1 MSQEYE
7 NQIIKPVDLDREM
20 RKSYIAYAMSVIV
33 GRALPD
39 VRDGLKP
46 VHRRILYAMYEDGL
60 TSEKPFRKSATT
72 VGNVLGRYH
81 PHGDASVYDAMVRM
95 AQPFSLRYPLI
106 DGHGNFGSIDGDPPA
121 AYRYTE
127 ARMAKLANAML
138 ADIKKE
144 TVDFIPNFDEERKE
158 PVVLPSRFPN
168 LLVNGSSGIAVGMA
182 TNIPP
187 HNLGEVIDGICYVID
202 HPEADLEDLCAIIK
216 GPDFPTGGIIMG
228 RAGIRAAYAT
238 GRGKVK
244 VRARC
249 EIEDMPGASNRQRI
263 IVTEIPY
270 MVNKARLV
278 ESIANLVK
286 DKRVE
291 GISDVRDE
299 SSREGMRVVIECK
312 RDANAQVILN
322 QLYNYTQL
330 QDTCSMNHLALVP
343 IPHAGVDKV
352 QPKVLSLREIIDWYI
367 SFQKDV
373 VARRVQ
379 FDLNRAAAR
388 AHILE
393 GLKVA
398 TDQDNI
404 DRIIAIIRASASE
417 AEAKENLCR
426 EPFWIDQIALLGI
439 TDGSEHF
446 EFHLDDAQ
454 AQAIVDMRLGRLSGL
469 EQQKLNEE
477 YAEIEG
483 RIASFREILS
493 ADENILSVV
502 KEELQE
508 LRAGYADERRTE
520 IVAVADDLDIE
531 DLIEE
536 QDCTY
541 TLTQAGYIKR
551 MPTSA
556 YRTQRRGG
564 RGVNAMATRE
574 EDFVRHVFTAS
585 THDHILFFSNLGKVY
600 KLKGYQIPEAGRTA
614 KGQNIVNLLEIEQGE
629 KITAMFAI
637 REFSD
642 DKYMVFV
649 TKQGVIKRVV
659 LSDLQNIRKVGL
671 RALSLGEGDLLVDVR
686 LTDGLENILIATHQG
701 RAITFDETEVRAMG
715 RQATGV
721 RGIRLGEGDYVVGA
735 ARARQGAQVLSITEN
750 GYGKRTP
757 VEEFSVHHRG
767 GSGILLHGI
776 TEKTGYIA
784 GIAVVDPEN
793 DLMIITDDGVMIRV
807 PVEDIR
813 QCGRNSQGVIAMRT
827 GEDVRVISIA
837 RTDPE
842 PDEPEEETAGKRRN
856 NPPAGKKGSLSLH
869 RLRLPFVYLEK
880 GKITKPIKFLDG
892 IKSVHLSWKNF

>member
-46 VHRRILYAMYEDGL
+46 VHRRILYAMYEDNL
-60 TSEKPFRKSATT
+60 TVDKPFRKSATT
-72 VGNVLGRYH
+72 VGNVLGHYH

-127 ARMAKLANAML
+127 ARMAKIANVML

-144 TVDFIPNFDEERKE
+144 TVDFVPNFDEERKE
-158 PVVLPSRFPN
+158 PVVLPSRIPN

-187 HNLGEVIDGICYVID
+187 HNLGEVIDGVCYVID
-202 HPEADLEDLCAIIK
+202 HPEADLDDLCAIIK
-216 GPDFPTGGIIMG
+216 GPDFPTGGIVMG

-238 GRGKVK
+238 GRGKIK

-249 EIEDMPGASNRQRI
+249 EIEDMPGSSGRERI

-278 ESIANLVK
+278 ESIANQVR
-286 DKRVE
+286 DKRIE

-299 SSREGMRVVIECK
+299 SSREGLRIVIECK
-312 RDANAQVILN
+312 RDANAQVVLN

-343 IPHAGVDKV
+343 IPHAGPDKV

-373 VARRVQ
+373 VARRTQ
-379 FDLNRAAAR
+379 FDLNRAGAR

-404 DRIIAIIRASASE
+404 DRIIAIIRASRSE
-417 AEAKENLCR
+417 AEAKENLCK

-439 TDGSEHF
+439 VDGSEHF

-454 AQAIVDMRLGRLSGL
+454 AQAIIDMRLGRLSGL
-469 EQQKLNEE
+469 EQEKLNEE
-477 YAEIEG
+477 YREIEG
-483 RIASFREILS
+483 KIASFREILFS
-493 ADENILSVV
+493 DHNVLEVV
-502 KEELQE
+502 KAE
-508 LRAGYADERRTE
+508 LREIRAQYADERRTE
-520 IVAVADDLDIE
+520 ITAAADDIDIE

-536 QDCTY
+536 QDSTY
-541 TLTQAGYIKR
+541 TLTHAGYIKR

-574 EDFVRHVFTAS
+574 EDFVRSIFNAS
-585 THDHILFFSNLGKVY
+585 THDNILFFSNLGKVY
-600 KLKGYQIPEAGRTA
+600 KLKGYQIPEAGRAA
-614 KGQNIVNLLEIEQGE
+614 KGQNIINLLEIEPGE
-629 KITAMFAI
+629 KITAMFPI
-637 REFSD
+637 REFTD

-649 TKQGVIKRVV
+649 TKYGTIKRVV

-671 RALSLGEGDLLVDVR
+671 RALSLAEGDLLVDVR
-686 LTDGLENILIATHQG
+686 LTEGHENILIATHQG

-715 RQATGV
+715 RQAAGV
-721 RGIRLGEGDYVVGA
+721 RGIRLAEGDYVVGA
-735 ARARQGAQVLSITEN
+735 ARARKGAQVLSVTEN

-757 VEEFSVHHRG
+757 VEDFSIHHRG
-767 GSGILLHGI
+767 GGGILLHGL
-776 TEKTGYIA
+776 TDKTGLVA

-793 DLMIITDDGVMIRV
+793 DIMMITDDGVIIRT

-813 QCGRNSQGVIAMRT
+813 QCGRNSQGVIVMRT
-827 GEDVRVISIA
+827 GEDVKVISIA
-837 RTDPE
+837 RTDK
-842 PDEPEEETAGKRRN
+842 EEEDEEVET
-856 NPPAGKKGSLSLH
+856 PAES
-869 RLRLPFVYLEK
+869 
-880 GKITKPIKFLDG
+880 
-892 IKSVHLSWKNF
+892 

>member
-46 VHRRILYAMYEDGL
+46 VHRRILYAMYEDNL
-60 TSEKPFRKSATT
+60 TVDKPFRKSATT
-72 VGNVLGRYH
+72 VGNVLGHYH

-127 ARMAKLANAML
+127 ARMAKIANVML

-144 TVDFIPNFDEERKE
+144 TVDFVPNFDEERKE
-158 PVVLPSRFPN
+158 PVVLPSRIPN

-187 HNLGEVIDGICYVID
+187 HNLGEVIDGVCYVID
-202 HPEADLEDLCAIIK
+202 HPEADLDDLCAIIK
-216 GPDFPTGGIIMG
+216 GPDFPTGGIVMG

-238 GRGKVK
+238 GRGKIK

-249 EIEDMPGASNRQRI
+249 EIEDMPGSSGRERI

-278 ESIANLVK
+278 ESIANQVR
-286 DKRVE
+286 DKRIE

-299 SSREGMRVVIECK
+299 SSREGLRIVIECK
-312 RDANAQVILN
+312 RDANAQVVLN

-343 IPHAGVDKV
+343 IPHAGPDKV

-367 SFQKDV
+367 TFQKDV
-373 VARRVQ
+373 VARRTQ
-379 FDLNRAAAR
+379 FDLNRAGAR

-404 DRIIAIIRASASE
+404 DRIIAIIRASRSE

-439 TDGSEHF
+439 VDGSEHF

-454 AQAIVDMRLGRLSGL
+454 AQAIIDMRLGRLSGL
-469 EQQKLNEE
+469 EQEKLNEE
-477 YAEIEG
+477 YREIEG
-483 RIASFREILS
+483 KIASFREILS
-493 ADENILSVV
+493 SDHNVLEVV
-502 KEELQE
+502 KAE
-508 LRAGYADERRTE
+508 LREIRAQYADERRTE
-520 IVAVADDLDIE
+520 ITAAADDIDIE

-536 QDCTY
+536 QDSTY
-541 TLTQAGYIKR
+541 TLTHAGYIKR

-574 EDFVRHVFTAS
+574 EDFVRSIFNAS
-585 THDHILFFSNLGKVY
+585 THDNILFFSNLGKVY
-600 KLKGYQIPEAGRTA
+600 KLKGYQIPEAGRAA
-614 KGQNIVNLLEIEQGE
+614 KGQNIINLLEIEPGE
-629 KITAMFAI
+629 KITAMFPI
-637 REFSD
+637 REFTD

-649 TKQGVIKRVV
+649 TKYGTIKRVV

-671 RALSLGEGDLLVDVR
+671 RALSLAEGDLLVDVR
-686 LTDGLENILIATHQG
+686 LTEGHENILIATHQG

-715 RQATGV
+715 RQAAGV
-721 RGIRLGEGDYVVGA
+721 RGIRLAEGDYVVGA
-735 ARARQGAQVLSITEN
+735 ARARKGAQVLSVTEN

-757 VEEFSVHHRG
+757 VEDFSIHHRG
-767 GSGILLHGI
+767 GGGILLHGL
-776 TEKTGYIA
+776 TDKTGLVA
-784 GIAVVDPEN
+784 GIAVVDLDN
-793 DLMIITDDGVMIRV
+793 DIMMITDDGVIIRT

-813 QCGRNSQGVIAMRT
+813 QCGRNSQGVIVMRT
-827 GEDVRVISIA
+827 GEDVKVISIA
-837 RTDPE
+837 RTDK
-842 PDEPEEETAGKRRN
+842 EEEDEEAET
-856 NPPAGKKGSLSLH
+856 PAES
-869 RLRLPFVYLEK
+869 
-880 GKITKPIKFLDG
+880 
-892 IKSVHLSWKNF
+892 

>member
-46 VHRRILYAMYEDGL
+46 VHRRILYAMYEDNL
-60 TSEKPFRKSATT
+60 TVDKPFRKSATT
-72 VGNVLGRYH
+72 VGNVLGHYH

-127 ARMAKLANAML
+127 ARMAKIANVML

-144 TVDFIPNFDEERKE
+144 TVDFVPNFDEERKE
-158 PVVLPSRFPN
+158 PVVLPSRIPN

-187 HNLGEVIDGICYVID
+187 HNLGEVIDGVCYVID
-202 HPEADLEDLCAIIK
+202 HPEADLDDLCAIIK
-216 GPDFPTGGIIMG
+216 GPDFPTGGIVMG

-238 GRGKVK
+238 GRGKIK

-249 EIEDMPGASNRQRI
+249 EIEDMPGSSGRERI

-278 ESIANLVK
+278 ESIANQVR
-286 DKRVE
+286 DKRIE

-299 SSREGMRVVIECK
+299 SSREGLRIVIECK
-312 RDANAQVILN
+312 RDANAQVVLN

-343 IPHAGVDKV
+343 IPHAGPDKV

-373 VARRVQ
+373 VARRTQ
-379 FDLNRAAAR
+379 FDLNRAGAR

-404 DRIIAIIRASASE
+404 DRIIAIIRASRSE
-417 AEAKENLCR
+417 AEAKENLCK

-439 TDGSEHF
+439 VDGSEHF

-454 AQAIVDMRLGRLSGL
+454 AQAIIDMRLGRLSGL
-469 EQQKLNEE
+469 EQEKLNEE
-477 YAEIEG
+477 YREIEG
-483 RIASFREILS
+483 KIASFREILS
-493 ADENILSVV
+493 SDHNVLEVV
-502 KEELQE
+502 KTE
-508 LRAGYADERRTE
+508 LREIRAQYADERRTE
-520 IVAVADDLDIE
+520 ITAAADDIDIE

-536 QDCTY
+536 QDSTY
-541 TLTQAGYIKR
+541 TLTHAGYIKR

-556 YRTQRRGG
+556 YRAQRRGG

-574 EDFVRHVFTAS
+574 EDFVRSIFNAS
-585 THDHILFFSNLGKVY
+585 THDNILFFSNLGKVY
-600 KLKGYQIPEAGRTA
+600 KLKGYQIPEAGRAA
-614 KGQNIVNLLEIEQGE
+614 KGQNIINLLEIEPGE
-629 KITAMFAI
+629 KITAMFPI
-637 REFSD
+637 REFTD

-649 TKQGVIKRVV
+649 TKYGTIKRVV

-671 RALSLGEGDLLVDVR
+671 RALSLAEGDLLVDVR
-686 LTDGLENILIATHQG
+686 LTEGHENILIATHQG

-715 RQATGV
+715 RQAAGV
-721 RGIRLGEGDYVVGA
+721 RGIRLAEGDYVVGA
-735 ARARQGAQVLSITEN
+735 ARARKGAQVLSVTEN

-757 VEEFSVHHRG
+757 VEDFSIHHRG
-767 GSGILLHGI
+767 GGGILLHGL
-776 TEKTGYIA
+776 TDKTGLVA

-793 DLMIITDDGVMIRV
+793 DIMMITDDGVIIRT

-813 QCGRNSQGVIAMRT
+813 QCGRNSQGVIVMRT
-827 GEDVRVISIA
+827 GEDVKVISIA
-837 RTDPE
+837 RTDK
-842 PDEPEEETAGKRRN
+842 EEEDEEAET
-856 NPPAGKKGSLSLH
+856 PAES
-869 RLRLPFVYLEK
+869 
-880 GKITKPIKFLDG
+880 
-892 IKSVHLSWKNF
+892 

>member
-46 VHRRILYAMYEDGL
+46 VHRRILYAMYEDNL
-60 TSEKPFRKSATT
+60 TVDKPFRKSATT
-72 VGNVLGRYH
+72 VGNVLGHYH

-127 ARMAKLANAML
+127 ARMAKIANVML

-144 TVDFIPNFDEERKE
+144 TVDFVPNFDEERKE
-158 PVVLPSRFPN
+158 PVVLPSRIPN

-187 HNLGEVIDGICYVID
+187 HNLGEVIDGVCYVID
-202 HPEADLEDLCAIIK
+202 HPEADLDDLCAIIK
-216 GPDFPTGGIIMG
+216 GPDFPTGGIVMG

-238 GRGKVK
+238 GRGKIK

-249 EIEDMPGASNRQRI
+249 EIEDMPGSSGRERI

-278 ESIANLVK
+278 ESIANQVR
-286 DKRVE
+286 DKRIE

-299 SSREGMRVVIECK
+299 SSREGLRIVIECK
-312 RDANAQVILN
+312 RDANAQVVLN

-343 IPHAGVDKV
+343 IPHAGPDKV

-367 SFQKDV
+367 TFQKDV
-373 VARRVQ
+373 VARRTQ
-379 FDLNRAAAR
+379 FDLNRAGAR

-404 DRIIAIIRASASE
+404 DRIIAIIRASRSE

-439 TDGSEHF
+439 VDGSEHF

-454 AQAIVDMRLGRLSGL
+454 AQAIIDMRLGRLSGL
-469 EQQKLNEE
+469 EQEKLNEE
-477 YAEIEG
+477 YREIEG
-483 RIASFREILS
+483 KIASFREILS
-493 ADENILSVV
+493 SDYNVLEVV
-502 KEELQE
+502 KAE
-508 LRAGYADERRTE
+508 LREIRAQYADERRTE
-520 IVAVADDLDIE
+520 ITAAADDIDIE

-536 QDCTY
+536 QDSTY
-541 TLTQAGYIKR
+541 TLTHAGYIKR

-564 RGVNAMATRE
+564 RGINAMATRE
-574 EDFVRHVFTAS
+574 EDFVRSIFNAS
-585 THDHILFFSNLGKVY
+585 THDNILFFSNLGKVY
-600 KLKGYQIPEAGRTA
+600 KLKGYQIPEAGRAA
-614 KGQNIVNLLEIEQGE
+614 KGQNIINLLEIEPGE
-629 KITAMFAI
+629 KITAMFPI
-637 REFSD
+637 REFTD

-649 TKQGVIKRVV
+649 TKYGTIKRVV

-671 RALSLGEGDLLVDVR
+671 RALSLAEGDLLVDVR
-686 LTDGLENILIATHQG
+686 LTEGHENILIATHQG

-715 RQATGV
+715 RQAAGV
-721 RGIRLGEGDYVVGA
+721 RGIRLADGDYVVGA
-735 ARARQGAQVLSITEN
+735 ARARKGAQVLSVTEN

-757 VEEFSVHHRG
+757 VEDFSIHHRG
-767 GSGILLHGI
+767 GGGILLHGL
-776 TEKTGYIA
+776 TDKTGLVA

-793 DLMIITDDGVMIRV
+793 DIMMITDDGVIIRT

-813 QCGRNSQGVIAMRT
+813 QCGRNSQGVIVMRT
-827 GEDVRVISIA
+827 GEDVKVISIA
-837 RTDPE
+837 RTDK
-842 PDEPEEETAGKRRN
+842 EEEDEEAET
-856 NPPAGKKGSLSLH
+856 PAES
-869 RLRLPFVYLEK
+869 
-880 GKITKPIKFLDG
+880 
-892 IKSVHLSWKNF
+892 

>member
-46 VHRRILYAMYEDGL
+46 VHRRILYAMYEDNL
-60 TSEKPFRKSATT
+60 TVDKPFRKSATT
-72 VGNVLGRYH
+72 VGNVLGHYH

-127 ARMAKLANAML
+127 ARMAKIANVML

-144 TVDFIPNFDEERKE
+144 TVDFVPNFDEERKE
-158 PVVLPSRFPN
+158 PVVLPSRIPN

-187 HNLGEVIDGICYVID
+187 HNLGEVIDGVCYVID
-202 HPEADLEDLCAIIK
+202 HPEADLDDLCAIIK
-216 GPDFPTGGIIMG
+216 GPDFPTGGIVMG

-238 GRGKVK
+238 GRGKIK

-249 EIEDMPGASNRQRI
+249 EIEDMPGSSGRERI

-278 ESIANLVK
+278 ESIANQVR
-286 DKRVE
+286 DKRIE

-299 SSREGMRVVIECK
+299 SSREGLRIVIECK
-312 RDANAQVILN
+312 RDANAQVVLN

-343 IPHAGVDKV
+343 IPHAGPDKV

-367 SFQKDV
+367 TFQKDV
-373 VARRVQ
+373 VARRTQ
-379 FDLNRAAAR
+379 FDLNRAGAR

-404 DRIIAIIRASASE
+404 DRIIAIIRASRSE
-417 AEAKENLCR
+417 AEAKENLCK

-439 TDGSEHF
+439 VDGSEHF

-454 AQAIVDMRLGRLSGL
+454 AQAIIDMRLGRLSGL
-469 EQQKLNEE
+469 EQEKLNEE
-477 YAEIEG
+477 YREIEG
-483 RIASFREILS
+483 KIASFREILS
-493 ADENILSVV
+493 SDHNMLEVV
-502 KEELQE
+502 KAE
-508 LRAGYADERRTE
+508 LREIRAQYADERRTE
-520 IVAVADDLDIE
+520 ITAAADDIDIE

-536 QDCTY
+536 QDSTY
-541 TLTQAGYIKR
+541 TLTHAGYIKR

-556 YRTQRRGG
+556 YRAQRRGG

-574 EDFVRHVFTAS
+574 EDFVRSIFNAS
-585 THDHILFFSNLGKVY
+585 THDNILFFSNLGKVY
-600 KLKGYQIPEAGRTA
+600 KLKGYQIPEAGRAA
-614 KGQNIVNLLEIEQGE
+614 KGQNIINLLEIEPGE
-629 KITAMFAI
+629 KITAMFPI
-637 REFSD
+637 REFTD

-649 TKQGVIKRVV
+649 TKYGTIKRVV

-671 RALSLGEGDLLVDVR
+671 RALSLAEGDLLVDVR
-686 LTDGLENILIATHQG
+686 LTEGHENILIATHQG

-715 RQATGV
+715 RQAAGV
-721 RGIRLGEGDYVVGA
+721 RGIRLADGDYVVGA
-735 ARARQGAQVLSITEN
+735 ARARKGAQVLSVTEN

-757 VEEFSVHHRG
+757 VEDFSIHHRG
-767 GSGILLHGI
+767 GGGILLHGL
-776 TEKTGYIA
+776 TDKTGLVA

-793 DLMIITDDGVMIRV
+793 DIMMITDDGVIIRT

-813 QCGRNSQGVIAMRT
+813 QCGRNSQGVIVMRT
-827 GEDVRVISIA
+827 GEDVKVISIA
-837 RTDPE
+837 RTDK
-842 PDEPEEETAGKRRN
+842 EEEDEEAET
-856 NPPAGKKGSLSLH
+856 PAES
-869 RLRLPFVYLEK
+869 
-880 GKITKPIKFLDG
+880 
-892 IKSVHLSWKNF
+892 

>member
-46 VHRRILYAMYEDGL
+46 VHRRILYAMYEDNL
-60 TSEKPFRKSATT
+60 TVDKPFRKSATT
-72 VGNVLGRYH
+72 VGNVLGHYH

-127 ARMAKLANAML
+127 ARMAKIANVML

-144 TVDFIPNFDEERKE
+144 TVDFVPNFDEERKE
-158 PVVLPSRFPN
+158 PVVLPSRIPN

-187 HNLGEVIDGICYVID
+187 HNLGEVIDGVCYVID
-202 HPEADLEDLCAIIK
+202 HPEADLDDLCAIIK
-216 GPDFPTGGIIMG
+216 GPDFPTGGIVMG

-238 GRGKVK
+238 GRGKIK

-249 EIEDMPGASNRQRI
+249 EIEDMPGSSGRERI

-278 ESIANLVK
+278 ESIANQVR
-286 DKRVE
+286 DKRIE

-299 SSREGMRVVIECK
+299 SSREGLRIVIECK
-312 RDANAQVILN
+312 RDANAQVVLN

-343 IPHAGVDKV
+343 IPHAGPDKV

-373 VARRVQ
+373 VARHTQ
-379 FDLNRAAAR
+379 FDLNRAGAR

-404 DRIIAIIRASASE
+404 DRIIAIIRASRSE
-417 AEAKENLCR
+417 AEAKENLCK

-439 TDGSEHF
+439 VDGSEHF

-454 AQAIVDMRLGRLSGL
+454 AQAIIDMRLGRLSGL
-469 EQQKLNEE
+469 EQEKLNEE
-477 YAEIEG
+477 YREIEG
-483 RIASFREILS
+483 KIASFREILS
-493 ADENILSVV
+493 SDHNVLEVV
-502 KEELQE
+502 KAE
-508 LRAGYADERRTE
+508 LREIRAQYADERRTE
-520 IVAVADDLDIE
+520 ITAAADDIDIE

-536 QDCTY
+536 QDSTY
-541 TLTQAGYIKR
+541 TLTHAGYIKR

-556 YRTQRRGG
+556 YRAQRRGG

-574 EDFVRHVFTAS
+574 EDFVRSIFNAS
-585 THDHILFFSNLGKVY
+585 THDNILFFSNLGKVY
-600 KLKGYQIPEAGRTA
+600 KLKGYQIPEAGRAA
-614 KGQNIVNLLEIEQGE
+614 KGQNIINLLEIEPGE
-629 KITAMFAI
+629 KITAMFPI
-637 REFSD
+637 REFTD

-649 TKQGVIKRVV
+649 TKYGTIKRVV

-671 RALSLGEGDLLVDVR
+671 RALSLAEGDLLVDVR
-686 LTDGLENILIATHQG
+686 LTEGHENILIATHQG

-715 RQATGV
+715 RQAAGV
-721 RGIRLGEGDYVVGA
+721 RGIRLADGDYVVGA
-735 ARARQGAQVLSITEN
+735 ARARKGAQVLSVTEN

-757 VEEFSVHHRG
+757 VEDFSIHHRG
-767 GSGILLHGI
+767 GGGILLHGL
-776 TEKTGYIA
+776 TDKTGLVA

-793 DLMIITDDGVMIRV
+793 DIMMITDDGVIIRT

-813 QCGRNSQGVIAMRT
+813 QCGRNSQGVIVMRT
-827 GEDVRVISIA
+827 GEDVKVISIA
-837 RTDPE
+837 RTDK
-842 PDEPEEETAGKRRN
+842 EEEDEEAET
-856 NPPAGKKGSLSLH
+856 PAES
-869 RLRLPFVYLEK
+869 
-880 GKITKPIKFLDG
+880 
-892 IKSVHLSWKNF
+892 

>member
-46 VHRRILYAMYEDGL
+46 VHRRILYAMYEDNL
-60 TSEKPFRKSATT
+60 TVDKPFRKSATT
-72 VGNVLGRYH
+72 VGNVLGHYH

-127 ARMAKLANAML
+127 ARMAKIANVML

-144 TVDFIPNFDEERKE
+144 TVDFVPNFDEERKE
-158 PVVLPSRFPN
+158 PVVLPSRIPN

-187 HNLGEVIDGICYVID
+187 HNLGEVIDGVCYVID
-202 HPEADLEDLCAIIK
+202 HPEADLDDLCAIIK
-216 GPDFPTGGIIMG
+216 GPDFPTGGIVMG

-238 GRGKVK
+238 GRGKIK

-249 EIEDMPGASNRQRI
+249 EIEDMPGSSGRERI

-278 ESIANLVK
+278 ESIANQVR
-286 DKRVE
+286 DKRIE

-299 SSREGMRVVIECK
+299 SSREGLRIVIECK
-312 RDANAQVILN
+312 RDANAQVVLN

-343 IPHAGVDKV
+343 IPHAGPDKV

-367 SFQKDV
+367 TFQKDV
-373 VARRVQ
+373 VARRTQ
-379 FDLNRAAAR
+379 FDLNRAGAR

-404 DRIIAIIRASASE
+404 DRIIAIIRASRSE
-417 AEAKENLCR
+417 AEAKENLCK

-439 TDGSEHF
+439 VDGSEHF

-454 AQAIVDMRLGRLSGL
+454 AQAIIDMRLGRLSGL
-469 EQQKLNEE
+469 EQEKLNEE
-477 YAEIEG
+477 YREIEG
-483 RIASFREILS
+483 KIASFREILS
-493 ADENILSVV
+493 SDHNVLEVV
-502 KEELQE
+502 KAE
-508 LRAGYADERRTE
+508 LREIRAQYADERRTE
-520 IVAVADDLDIE
+520 ITAAADDIDIE

-536 QDCTY
+536 QDSTY
-541 TLTQAGYIKR
+541 TLTHAGYIKR

-574 EDFVRHVFTAS
+574 EDFVRSIFNAS
-585 THDHILFFSNLGKVY
+585 THDNILFFSNLGKVY
-600 KLKGYQIPEAGRTA
+600 KLKGYQIPEAGRAA
-614 KGQNIVNLLEIEQGE
+614 KGQNIINLLEIEPGE
-629 KITAMFAI
+629 KITAMFPI
-637 REFSD
+637 REFTD

-649 TKQGVIKRVV
+649 TKYGTIKRVV

-671 RALSLGEGDLLVDVR
+671 RALSLAEGDLLVDVR
-686 LTDGLENILIATHQG
+686 LTEGHENILIATHQG

-715 RQATGV
+715 RQAAGV
-721 RGIRLGEGDYVVGA
+721 RGIRLADGDYVVGA
-735 ARARQGAQVLSITEN
+735 ARARKGAQVLSVTEN

-757 VEEFSVHHRG
+757 VEDFSIHHRG
-767 GSGILLHGI
+767 GGGILLHGL
-776 TEKTGYIA
+776 TDKTGLVA

-793 DLMIITDDGVMIRV
+793 DIMMITDDGVIIRT

-813 QCGRNSQGVIAMRT
+813 QCGRNSQGVIVMRT
-827 GEDVRVISIA
+827 GEDVKVISIA
-837 RTDPE
+837 RTDK
-842 PDEPEEETAGKRRN
+842 EEEDEEVET
-856 NPPAGKKGSLSLH
+856 PAES
-869 RLRLPFVYLEK
+869 
-880 GKITKPIKFLDG
+880 
-892 IKSVHLSWKNF
+892 